1 VSSRRFDADAFHAAL
16 DAVRLSRGMGW
27 VDVAKATGVSAALLS
42 RMKHGAAPAADGLA
56 ALCRWGRLD
65 IAQYLIGDEPSGE
78 PGDEFAQDPIT
89 VAMLAIGQ
97 DRTLSRA
104 ARTALTTVLLTTYQ
118 QLTLMTAAAKAGA

>member
-1 VSSRRFDADAFHAAL
+1 MSNRRFDADAFHAAL
-16 DAVRLSRGMGW
+16 DTVRLARGMGW

-65 IAQYLIGDEPSGE
+65 IAQYLTGDE
-78 PGDEFAQDPIT
+78 PGDELDQDPIT

-118 QLTLMTAAAKAGA
+118 QLTLMTVAAKADA

>member
-1 VSSRRFDADAFHAAL
+1 MSTRFDADGFHSAL
-16 DAVRLSRGMGW
+16 DTVRLARRMTW
-27 VDVAKATGVSAALLS
+27 IDVARATGVSAAMLS

-65 IAQYLIGDEPSGE
+65 VADFLTGAESPADEPG
-78 PGDEFAQDPIT
+78 QDPIT

-97 DRTLSRA
+97 DRSLNRA

-118 QLTLMTAAAKAGA
+118 QLLAMTAAAKTDA